1 MLNYNLKTRVAP
13 VGTMLAKVAL
23 AALLA
28 VSASAEATVLLDVV
42 DVPDGVAHRSLS
54 FFATDPATT
63 ISIGAYNSGSVTY
76 IQNISLQLGGAGH
89 NLLLDGWVGWDGS
102 PISAAVLP
110 GNEVVQDLLFFG
122 YGGAYDTFLHSIS
135 LNQGSS
141 YQLSFDADISGIGFG
156 GNGLRVE
163 ANVALTAPVTTPVPE
178 PESYALM
185 LAGLAGL
192 GAMSRRKRAAK

>member
-1 MLNYNLKTRVAP
+1 
-13 VGTMLAKVAL
+13 
-23 AALLA
+23 
-28 VSASAEATVLLDVV
+28 
-42 DVPDGVAHRSLS
+42 
-54 FFATDPATT
+54 
-63 ISIGAYNSGSVTY
+63 
-76 IQNISLQLGGAGH
+76 
-89 NLLLDGWVGWDGS
+89 
-102 PISAAVLP
+102 
-110 GNEVVQDLLFFG
+110 LFFG